1 VTSSRTADRLSRI
14 LGMLP
19 WVIAHPGARV
29 GEVCERFGYTR
40 AELARDLN
48 LVFVCGL
55 PGYGPG
61 DLMVAYI
68 DGDEVVVDLADY
80 FARPMRLTPAE
91 ALLLLASG
99 MAMISTG
106 DAPDALISGVAK
118 LQAALLPDGEPLVV
132 DLPPPPPLVPM
143 LGEAAAAARVVEI
156 VYTSLGTGETT
167 RREVEPW
174 RVFSALGNWYLM
186 GRCRLADGE
195 RIFRV
200 DRIREAAV
208 TGEAFVLP
216 ATLPPAEVRF
226 MPRAE
231 DVQAVIRLGRAAG
244 WVAQYYPVEIV
255 GQDDTGTVVRFAAS
269 DPAVGARL
277 LVRLGGD
284 AELLEGPEVA
294 VATADLRSR
303 IRRRYGAG

>member
-1 VTSSRTADRLSRI
+1 MTSSRTADRLSRI

-19 WVIAHPGARV
+19 WVISHPGTRV
-29 GEVCERFGYTR
+29 AEVCKRFGYTR

-80 FARPMRLTPAE
+80 FARPVRLTPAE

-99 MAMISTG
+99 MALISTG
-106 DAPDALISGVAK
+106 EAPDALVSGVAK
-118 LQAALLPDGEPLVV
+118 LQAALLPDGQPLAV
-132 DLPPPPPLVPM
+132 DLPTPPPLVPM
-143 LGEAAAAARVVEI
+143 LGDAAAAGRVVAI
-156 VYTSLGTGETT
+156 TYTSLAAGETT

-186 GRCRLADGE
+186 GRCRLAEGE

-200 DRIREAAV
+200 DRIREASL
-208 TGEAFVLP
+208 TGEVFVPP

-226 MPRAE
+226 TPRAE
-231 DVQAVIRLGRAAG
+231 DVQAVIRLRPAGR
-244 WVAQYYPVEIV
+244 WVAEYYPVETV
-255 GQDDTGTVVRFAAS
+255 GQDDAGTVVRFAAS
-269 DPAVGARL
+269 DPSVAARL
-277 LVRLGGD
+277 LVRLGRD
-284 AELLEGPEVA
+284 AELLEGREVA
-294 VATADLRSR
+294 AAAADLRSR
-303 IRRRYGAG
+303 IRARYGAD

>member
-1 VTSSRTADRLSRI
+1 
-14 LGMLP
+14 MLP

-29 GEVCERFGYTR
+29 TEVCERFGYTR

-80 FARPMRLTPAE
+80 FARPVRLTPAE

-99 MAMISTG
+99 MAMISAG
-106 DAPDALISGVAK
+106 EAPEALISGVAK
-118 LQAALLPDGEPLVV
+118 LQTALLPEGQPLAV
-132 DLPPPPPLVPM
+132 DLPAPPPLVPM
-143 LGEAAAAARVVEI
+143 LGDAAATARVVEI
-156 VYTSLGTGETT
+156 VYTSLATGETT
-167 RREVEPW
+167 RRQVEPW
-174 RVFSALGNWYLM
+174 RVFAALGNWYLI
-186 GRCRLADGE
+186 GRCRLAEGE

-200 DRIREAAV
+200 DRVREAAL
-208 TGEAFVLP
+208 TGEGFVLP

-231 DVQAVIRLGRAAG
+231 DVQAVIRLGPAAG
-244 WVAQYYPVEIV
+244 WVAEYYPVEILA
-255 GQDDTGTVVRFAAS
+255 QDEARTVIRFAAS

-277 LVRLGGD
+277 LVRLGRD
-284 AELLEGPEVA
+284 AELLEGAEVA
-294 VATADLRSR
+294 AAVADLRSR
-303 IRRRYGAG
+303 IRRRYGAE

>member
-1 VTSSRTADRLSRI
+1 MSSSRTADRLSRI

-19 WVIAHPGARV
+19 WVMAHPGARV
-29 GEVCERFGYTR
+29 TEVCERFGYTR

-80 FARPMRLTPAE
+80 FARPVRLTPAE

-99 MAMISTG
+99 MAMMSTG
-106 DAPDALISGVAK
+106 EAPEALISGVAK
-118 LQAALLPDGEPLVV
+118 LQAALLPEGEPLAV
-132 DLPPPPPLVPM
+132 DLPAPPALVPM
-143 LGEAAAAARVVEI
+143 LGDAAAAGRVVEI
-156 VYTSLGTGETT
+156 VYTSLATGETT

-174 RVFSALGNWYLM
+174 RVFAALGNWYLM
-186 GRCRLADGE
+186 GRCRLAEGE

-200 DRIREAAV
+200 DRIREAAL
-208 TGEAFVLP
+208 TGEGFILP
-216 ATLPPAEVRF
+216 AALPPAEVRF

-231 DVQAVIRLGRAAG
+231 DVQAVIRLGPAAG
-244 WVAQYYPVEIV
+244 WVAEYYPVEIV
-255 GQDDTGTVVRFAAS
+255 AQDDARTVVRFAAS

-277 LVRLGGD
+277 LVRLGRD
-284 AELLEGPEVA
+284 AELLEGAEVA
-294 VATADLRSR
+294 AAAADLRFR
-303 IRRRYGAG
+303 IKRRYAAE

>member
-80 FARPMRLTPAE
+80 FARPVRLTPAE

-132 DLPPPPPLVPM
+132 DLPTPPPLVPM

-244 WVAQYYPVEIV
+244 WVTQYYPVEIV

-284 AELLEGPEVA
+284 AELLEGPDVA